1 VKNKGKRRLF
11 IYEFVISVHIKSLT
25 WMISVH
31 VKEIVRK
38 IIRSNHLSHT
48 SIKRN
53 LRFSHCCMQKRE
65 KVHKIDE
72 KGVKVECVNI
82 QIFARTQHASPSEN
96 LSGNLKF
103 RLELFRSKKT

>member
-1 VKNKGKRRLF
+1 M
-11 IYEFVISVHIKSLT
+11 KSLT

-31 VKEIVRK
+31 VKEIVRE

-65 KVHKIDE
+65 KEIHKIYE

-82 QIFARTQHASPSEN
+82 QIFARTQQ
-96 LSGNLKF
+96 L
-103 RLELFRSKKT
+103 

>member
-1 VKNKGKRRLF
+1 MIVQNKGKRRLF
-11 IYEFVISVHIKSLT
+11 IYKFVISVHIKSLT

-82 QIFARTQHASPSEN
+82 QIFARTQHKDVNGIA
-96 LSGNLKF
+96 LK
-103 RLELFRSKKT
+103 